1 MRTPLLLVLLAW
13 STTTALLAQDDLTL
27 NLLARI
33 STGVFDEGAAEIA
46 AFDPGSARLFFTN
59 GDADVINVFDLSD
72 PAMPVPVDTI
82 DISPYG
88 GGINSVAVFDGLLAA
103 AVEADDD
110 DQPGRAVFFDTDGNY
125 INDVPTGVLPD
136 MITFNRA
143 GDKVLVANEG
153 EPIYDNGTL
162 VADPEGSVTIIDL
175 AGGAANADTVYVSF
189 RAFVGQEEHLRNKG
203 VRLFLPGANA
213 AQDLEPEYIAVTPD
227 DQLAYVSCQEN
238 NALIVLD
245 IAAGTILDI
254 YPLNVK
260 DYSTGT
266 PALTEYALNELID
279 LPALGKPLYDPEAD
293 SIFLSGFSGL
303 YFDPAESD
311 EDTYVFYAIPDR
323 GPNEAAINRNDATDI
338 TGVFNPA
345 TNLRPF
351 KLPSYQARIA
361 KFQLEPGT
369 NTVTLDDQIFLS
381 RMQDTVE
388 RPITG
393 FGNIPG
399 FDETPVTRVDTAV
412 FTQTDWITVDDTDT
426 TRYQE
431 LPFDPFGADFE
442 GILRDPAGNF
452 WMCDEYRPAIYQ
464 FSPDGMLLNRFV
476 PEGTSLLGDFPIGI
490 PDIYGAE
497 TLPAVYNKRRANRG
511 FEALALDTDE
521 GILYAFIQ
529 TPLYNPDN
537 STRNNSDV
545 IRILGIDPAD
555 GTPVSEYVYLL
566 ERNRESGRAVSRVD
580 KIGDA
585 VYAGNGQFLVLER
598 DSGGPG
604 ENSSKKYVYRI
615 FLEGATNIL
624 NEPIARVDSLSM
636 TDTVTLEQL
645 TADQLV
651 NDYGIRPVHKV
662 KVLNLPSIG
671 YLPGD
676 KPEGLT
682 LLPDGSLAVLN
693 DNDFGLAGAGVSDS
707 SSLGIIAFGDNNSLD
722 ASNRDDAI
730 NIANH
735 PALGFYMPDAITA
748 FEVDGEPFLLSANEG
763 DARDYSDDGGFNE
776 EERVED
782 LMLDPAFFAKPDSL
796 QNEAVLG
803 RLNSTLANGDIDED
817 GMHEIIYAYGARSFT
832 VWDQYGNQLWD
843 SGNEFESVTAAELPE
858 FFNSNNDDNDSFDSR
873 SDDKG
878 PEPEAVTTGTVG
890 NTTYAFIGLERI
902 GGIFVYDVTNPRS
915 PQFVSYFNDRNFGV
929 DAESPEAGDLGVED
943 LTFVAAGDSPNGK
956 PLLIA
961 ANEVS
966 GTVAIYGDQ
975 IVRVDEVASAA
986 ARDFRVFPNPTSQQ
1000 LYTDQVSDYVV
1011 FNAMGQQ
1018 LLLAKNANQVTV
1030 RDLPAGTYIIRDLKR
1045 NQTRRFIVR

>member
-1 MRTPLLLVLLAW
+1 MRTPLLLVLISW
-13 STTTALLAQDDLTL
+13 STITGLFAQDDLTL
-27 NLLARI
+27 NLLSRI
-33 STGVFDEGAAEIA
+33 STGIFDEGAAEIA

-59 GDADVINVFDLSD
+59 GDADVIQVFDLAD
-72 PAMPVPVDTI
+72 PANPLPVDTI

-88 GGINSVAVFDGLLAA
+88 GGINSVAVFDGLVAA
-103 AVEADDD
+103 AVEADED
-110 DQPGRAVFFDTDGNY
+110 DQPGRVVFFDVEGNY

-136 MITFNRA
+136 MITFNQA
-143 GDKVLVANEG
+143 GDKLLVANEG
-153 EPIYDNGTL
+153 EPIYDSGNL

-175 AGGAANADTVYVSF
+175 ANGAANADTTYVSF
-189 RAFVGQEEHLRNKG
+189 QTFIGKEEHLRNKG
-203 VRLFLPGANA
+203 VRIFLPGANA

-238 NALIVLD
+238 NALIVVD

-254 YPLNVK
+254 YPLNEK
-260 DYSTGT
+260 DHSSGR
-266 PALTEYALNELID
+266 PALTEFLLNELID

-293 SIFLSGFSGL
+293 TIFLSGFSGL
-303 YFDPAESD
+303 YFDPTESD

-323 GPNEAAINRNDATDI
+323 GPNEAAINRNNATDI
-338 TGVFNPA
+338 SGVFNPS

-351 KLPSYQARIA
+351 KLPGYEARIA
-361 KFQLEPGT
+361 KFQLELGT
-369 NTVTLDDQIFLS
+369 EEVSLEDQIFLR
-381 RMQDTVE
+381 RMQGNTE

-399 FDETPVTRVDTAV
+399 FDETPVTQVDGQV
-412 FTQTDWITVDDTDT
+412 FTQTDWITVNDMDT

-431 LPFDPFGADFE
+431 LPFDPFGGDFE
-442 GILRDPAGNF
+442 GIVRDPGGNF

-464 FSPDGMLLNRFV
+464 FSPTGMLLNRFV
-476 PEGTSLLGDFPIGI
+476 PEGAGLLGDFPIG
-490 PDIYGAE
+490 PGTYGTE
-497 TLPAVYNKRRANRG
+497 TLPAVYNKRWANRG

-529 TPLYNPDN
+529 SPMFNPDN

-566 ERNRESGRAVSRVD
+566 ERNREPGRAVSRVD

-604 ENSSKKYVYRI
+604 ENNSKKYVFRI

-624 NEPIARVDSLSM
+624 NEPIARVDSLTQ

-671 YLPGD
+671 YLPSD

-682 LLPDGSLAVLN
+682 LLPDGSIAVLN
-693 DNDFGLAGAGVSDS
+693 DNDFGLAGAGVSDN
-707 SSLGIIAFGDNNSLD
+707 SSLGIIRFGDDNSLD
-722 ASNRDDAI
+722 ASNRDDVI
-730 NIANH
+730 NITNH
-735 PALGFYMPDAITA
+735 PTLGFFMPDAITA
-748 FEVDGEPFLLSANEG
+748 FRAGDEVFLLSANEG
-763 DARDYSDDGGFNE
+763 DARDYSDDDGFNE
-776 EERVED
+776 EERVGG
-782 LMLDPAFFAKPDSL
+782 LMLDPAVFSNPDSL
-796 QNEAVLG
+796 QADEVLG
-803 RLNSTLANGDIDED
+803 RLNSTIANGDIDED
-817 GMHEIIYAYGARSFT
+817 GMHEIIYSYGARSFT
-832 VWDQYGNQLWD
+832 VWDAFGNQIWD
-843 SGNEFESVTAAELPE
+843 SGNEFESVTAAQLPD

-878 PEPEAVTTGTVG
+878 PEPEAVATGVVG
-890 NTTYAFIGLERI
+890 NTIYAFIGMERV
-902 GGIFVYDVTNPRS
+902 GGIFVYDVTDPRA

-929 DAESPEAGDLGVED
+929 DADSPDAGDLGVED
-943 LTFVAAGDSPNGK
+943 LTFVPAEDSPNGK

-975 IVRVDEVASAA
+975 IVSVEEVALAGE
-986 ARDFRVFPNPTSQQ
+986 RDFRVFPNPTSQQ
-1000 LYTDQVSDYVV
+1000 LYTDQVSDFAV

-1018 LLLAKNANQVTV
+1018 VLLVENANQLTV
-1030 RDLPAGTYIIRDLKR
+1030 SNLPGGTYIIRDLKR